1 MVFQTKIKL
10 AYTEISRFGKIRNK
24 LLSQPLHTLHLQEFA
39 KRGQKTPSSSNIFP
53 ISFKYVKYVLLQDR
67 IILGF
72 AEKAGNSI
80 GKP

>member
-39 KRGQKTPSSSNIFP
+39 KRGQNPPFKFQH
-53 ISFKYVKYVLLQDR
+53 ISYF
-67 IILGF
+67 I
-72 AEKAGNSI
+72 
-80 GKP
+80 

>member
-39 KRGQKTPSSSNIFP
+39 KRGQKNPFKFQH
-53 ISFKYVKYVLLQDR
+53 ISYF
-67 IILGF
+67 I
-72 AEKAGNSI
+72 
-80 GKP
+80 